1 MISYTGKYKREN
13 NNTIIRQKIK
23 RQKSIYTFLLLCFP
37 LIFLLFDYGYLNS
50 PEKITG
56 DRMATCKLTT
66 NSGSSGTAF
75 LVSENGILLTARHC
89 VADLANGETV
99 TLNFDKIKLE
109 GYSSLKANVIYL
121 PEDPNDDYAIIKLVK
136 KVDIEPLQVAGK
148 IDDPDTYNPEVI
160 IIGYP
165 GGENSQTYD
174 NLNAVRNYT
183 LEDDPTVFMT
193 NEIYQGMSG
202 GPVIHK
208 KSGEVIGI
216 VSKKVS
222 ELLRDS
228 EGEIIDFQ
236 DQEGLSIHEKI
247 QQVFNDPNT
256 SHINW

>member
-1 MISYTGKYKREN
+1 MISYIGKYKREK

-23 RQKSIYTFLLLCFP
+23 RQKSVYTFLLLCFP

-50 PEKITG
+50 PEKISG

-66 NSGSSGTAF
+66 DSGSSGTAF
-75 LVSENGILLTARHC
+75 LVSKNGLLLTARHC
-89 VADLANGETV
+89 VADLAPGETV
-99 TLNFDKIKLE
+99 TLNFDKIKRE
-109 GYSSLKANVIYL
+109 GYSSLKATVVYL
-121 PEDPNDDYAIIKLVK
+121 PQDPNDDYAIIKLVK
-136 KVDIEPLQVAGK
+136 KVNITPLKVAGK
-148 IDDPDTYNPEVI
+148 IDNPDSYNPEVI

-183 LEDDPTVFMT
+183 LDDPTVFMT

-202 GPVIHK
+202 GPVIDK

-216 VSKKVS
+216 VSKKKT
-222 ELLRDS
+222 ELLTNS
-228 EGEIIDFQ
+228 EGEFIDFQ
-236 DQEGLSIHEKI
+236 DQEGLSVHEKI
-247 QQVFNDPNT
+247 QQVFIDPNT